1 MAYLITGSYVGM
13 FRQTLA
19 KDKTL
24 TDKQARA
31 RLQKTCNN
39 SVGSKFKDVKVVGL
53 TSAEYKEL
61 SKIDGL
67 QVHYN
72 VVCLSSVLRGSK

>member
-39 SVGSKFKDVKVVGL
+39 SVGSKFKDVKIVSLSSG
-53 TSAEYKEL
+53 EFKEL

-67 QVHYN
+67 SVHYN
-72 VVCLSSVLRGSK
+72 LVVYQIF